1 MKEAINKSIMN
12 KRLFL
17 ILSAF
22 LLLFSLIE
30 KGWTIETY
38 RPETSV
44 AGFIQLPGSGRQV
57 YNFNPG
63 WRFFKG
69 DIRGAESVD
78 FDDCSWTIVSTPHT
92 VELMPAVVTI
102 KALPGIASISY
113 FLRKPKENRSC
124 STLRQRWESKSFT

>member
-1 MKEAINKSIMN
+1 MN

-44 AGFIQLPGSGRQV
+44 AGFIQLPVADDKCITSIRDGDFSRGTFV
-57 YNFNPG
+57 EPNPL
-63 WRFFKG
+63 
-69 DIRGAESVD
+69 IS
-78 FDDCSWTIVSTPHT
+78 TIV
-92 VELMPAVVTI
+92 
-102 KALPGIASISY
+102 PGQLFPPLI
-113 FLRKPKENRSC
+113 
-124 STLRQRWESKSFT
+124 Q